1 LKSQKNKRIEKTRYI
16 PVGRIDGSINGS
28 IEGRI
33 DATVILSCKF
43 NRGKKMKQSERR
55 KKQVKT
61 HLTLCSELKR
71 RSRIQVSSAHLLFFA
86 TESEMGL
93 TIS

>member
-1 LKSQKNKRIEKTRYI
+1 MGQSM
-16 PVGRIDGSINGS
+16 GRIDGSTEGRADGS

-33 DATVILSCKF
+33 DATAILSCKF
-43 NRGKKMKQSERR
+43 NRGKKMKQRIAKCERR

-61 HLTLCSELKR
+61 HLTLCSELQR
-71 RSRIQVSSAHLLFFA
+71 RSTIQESSAHLLFFA

>member
-1 LKSQKNKRIEKTRYI
+1 M
-16 PVGRIDGSINGS
+16 GRMDGSIEGRTDGS

-43 NRGKKMKQSERR
+43 NRGKKMKQRIAKGERR
-55 KKQVKT
+55 KKLVKT
-61 HLTLCSELKR
+61 HLTLCSKLKW
-71 RSRIQVSSAHLLFFA
+71 RSRIQESFAHLLFFA
-86 TESEMGL
+86 TKSEMGL

>member
-1 LKSQKNKRIEKTRYI
+1 MGQSM
-16 PVGRIDGSINGS
+16 GRIDGST
-28 IEGRI
+28 EGRI

-43 NRGKKMKQSERR
+43 NRGKKMKQRITKGERR
-55 KKQVKT
+55 KKPVKT
-61 HLTLCSELKR
+61 HLTLCLELKR
-71 RSRIQVSSAHLLFFA
+71 RSRIQESSAHLLFFA